1 MAKATDLGPSDVAA
15 DDSLALTTRA
25 ATHNPP
31 ASGAHTRTGTCASAH
46 GAKKMAG
53 GLPMPANQTFLSF
66 REEGH
71 AMPPENEPRLRGERY
86 AVNELQHPQLRV
98 ACGFWKTNP
107 RRIRSS

>member
-1 MAKATDLGPSDVAA
+1 MRVELQWLKPLT
-15 DDSLALTTRA
+15 LARLMSRLKPRPTTR
-25 ATHNPP
+25 HHREHLHHL
-31 ASGAHTRTGTCASAH
+31 GTRARAH

-86 AVNELQHPQLRV
+86 AVNELPHPQLRV